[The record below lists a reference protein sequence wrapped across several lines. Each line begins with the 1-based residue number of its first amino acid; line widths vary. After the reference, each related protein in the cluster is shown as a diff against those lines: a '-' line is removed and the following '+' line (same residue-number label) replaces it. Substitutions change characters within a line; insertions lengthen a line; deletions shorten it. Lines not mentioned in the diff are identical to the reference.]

1 MDSKLNFLTPTQV
14 SPSAG
19 HALPAAKKPDA
30 KALNTDFSQIL
41 SGQMFKAQ
49 RQVLADSPSANA
61 GLQVVP
67 LGKTMN
73 VITSDAALPDLASL
87 TKFARAQGF
96 DDAAVQAIFGTQ
108 PKA

>member
-1 MDSKLNFLTPTQV
+1 MDSKLNFLKPAQV

-19 HALPAAKKPDA
+19 HALPAAKKLDA
-30 KALNTDFSQIL
+30 KAPTTDFSQIL

-49 RQVLADSPSANA
+49 RQVLADAPSANA

-87 TKFARAQGF
+87 TSFARAQGF
-96 DDAAVQAIFGTQ
+96 DDAAVQAIFGTK
-108 PKA
+108 PTA

>member
-1 MDSKLNFLTPTQV
+1 MDSKLNFLPPTQV
-14 SPSAG
+14 SPSVG

-41 SGQMFKAQ
+41 SGQMFKTQ
-49 RQVLADSPSANA
+49 RQALADAPSANA
-61 GLQVVP
+61 SLQVVP

-73 VITSDAALPDLASL
+73 VITSDAALPDLDSL
-87 TKFARAQGF
+87 TSFARAQGF
-96 DDAAVQAIFGTQ
+96 DDAALQAIFGTQ